1 MPVGAMK
8 DGMDS
13 TFAAYDEVADAYH
26 EAVAANGSTLRDPV
40 LEDLLDDVSGRRVLA
55 VACGQGREARRLA
68 DLGAQVVAVDASA
81 RLLAY
86 ARELEQREPRGITYL
101 QGDARDLRALGN
113 DSFDAVV
120 CHMALMD
127 IPDLE
132 QVVAAIGRVLRT
144 GGWFVF
150 SIVHPCYKTPADGE
164 LVDHVDG
171 SVRRTVGKYFVEG
184 PYDSVTRWAALPR
197 RAYHRTLST
206 YLNTLASQGLCLTR
220 LVEPVGDRA
229 IWQEV
234 PGTLYAHCRKLRPA
248 GEGARP

>member
-1 MPVGAMK
+1 
-8 DGMDS
+8 MDT

-26 EAVAANGSTLRDPV
+26 EAVTADGSTLHDPV
-40 LEDLLDDVSGRRVLA
+40 LEDLLDDVTGRRMLTL
-55 VACGQGREARRLA
+55 ACGQGREARRLA
-68 DLGAQVVAVDASA
+68 DLGAHVVGVDASA

-86 ARELEQREPRGITYL
+86 AREFEQREPRGITYL
-101 QGDARDLRALGN
+101 QGDARDLRALDDG
-113 DSFDAVV
+113 SFDAVV

-132 QVVAAIGRVLRT
+132 QVIGAVGRVLRT

-184 PYDSVTRWAALPR
+184 PYDSLTRWAPLPR

-206 YLNTLASQGLCLTR
+206 YLNTLASQGFSLTR

-234 PGTLYAHCRKLRPA
+234 PGTLYAHFRKLGSAGDAERP
-248 GEGARP
+248 

>member
-1 MPVGAMK
+1 MK
-8 DGMDS
+8 VGMDT

-26 EAVAANGSTLRDPV
+26 EAVTASGSTLHDPV
-40 LEDLLDDVSGRRVLA
+40 LEDLLDDVAGRRVLA
-55 VACGQGREARRLA
+55 VACGQGREARWLA
-68 DLGAQVVAVDASA
+68 DLGAQLVGVDASG

-86 ARELEQREPRGITYL
+86 AQEIEQREPRGITYL
-101 QGDARDLRALGN
+101 QGDARDLRALDD
-113 DSFDAVV
+113 DSFDGVV

-144 GGWFVF
+144 DGWFVF

-164 LVDHVDG
+164 LVDHADG
-171 SVRRTVGKYFVEG
+171 TVRRTVGKYFVEG

-206 YLNTLASQGLCLTR
+206 YLNVLAAQGFRLTR
-220 LVEPVGDRA
+220 MVEPVGDRP

-234 PGTLYAHCRKLRPA
+234 PGTLYAQCRKLSPA
-248 GEGARP
+248 GEATRA